1 MKKSLLFSAI
11 VAFAMQMSAAI
22 VNPDFNKD
30 GIYYHIDNADAK
42 TVSVIYKIYDEENH
56 TPVSDYTGVVTI
68 PSSVENSGVTY
79 TVNAIYTDAFL
90 DCTGVTAV
98 NLPSTLETIGEEAFK
113 GCTGISSFT
122 LPASLKEIQK
132 SAFSGCE
139 GITTMVIPNGVT
151 TFGTNIFTNCTN
163 LTGVTLPEGVTI
175 IANAMFQGCTA
186 ITEFEIPATVTKID
200 GGAFNGCTGLTKI
213 TIGKGVETI
222 GSVVFQGCTGMT
234 EIIVDADNVYYSS
247 YDGCLYTKDFTTLK
261 QVALGKTECTVK
273 EGCTK
278 LDTSCAYG
286 SAIEK
291 LTLPGSV
298 NNFQSSCLMECS
310 DLKEIFFPYTGTT
323 VPTSSGLKLPIS
335 VNTPKVKLY
344 VPADKISL
352 FNISKWTKAVEILDI
367 ATSAELT
374 PEAAAVKVK
383 AIYNVNGSKASANAK
398 GIVLIQTDDNRV
410 VKVAK

>member
-1 MKKSLLFSAI
+1 MKKSLLFSAL
-11 VAFAMQMSAAI
+11 VAFAMQVSAAI

-175 IANAMFQGCTA
+175 IANKMFENCTA
-186 ITEFEIPATVTKID
+186 ITEFDIPASVTKLD
-200 GGAFNGCTGLTKI
+200 GGAFYCCSGLTKI
-213 TIGKGVETI
+213 TLGAGVETI
-222 GSVVFQGCTGMT
+222 GTNVFDGCTNMT
-234 EIIVDADNVYYSS
+234 EINVVSDNPNYSS
-247 YDGCLYTKDFTTLK
+247 YDGCLYTKDFATLK

-273 EGCTK
+273 EGCTI
-278 LDTSCAYG
+278 LDTSCAYK
-286 SAIEK
+286 SALEK
-291 LTLPGSV
+291 LTLPGTV
-298 NNFQSSCLMECS
+298 NNFKGSSLKECS
-310 DLKEIFFPYTGTT
+310 SLKEIFYPFTGTSIT
-323 VPTSSGLKLPIS
+323 LPFS
-335 VNTPKVKLY
+335 APFTTNNPKTKLY
-344 VPADKISL
+344 VPADKMSI
-352 FNISKWTKAVEILDI
+352 FTGNTKWTKAFEILDI
-367 ATSAELT
+367 ATSAELA
-374 PEAAAVKVK
+374 PEAATAKVK
-383 AIYNVNGSKASANAK
+383 AIYNVTGAKATANAK